1 MKRKFLVIF
10 TLITSFFFLFGLN
23 NALFAD
29 EREELDQIE
38 AEREE
43 DFLKQLAL
51 DIPKITDN
59 PSHLITFVD
68 PSNNSEGVQLEI
80 DEKGFELIRSPY
92 SLPALRIGIHTLTFK
107 FVDSLGSTQIV
118 EKEIIVIPR
127 PPIINSPSFGKEF
140 MIVSGTGLA
149 DSQLILILS
158 SGKNLDTFETEIN
171 KEGTWNIE
179 IDLTA
184 LPEGLYTFSAY
195 TRRNGYASDLAES
208 VTFEQGN
215 SQNHSLFQGNK
226 ENNIYFSFSAISL
239 DNIQQIILS
248 NSDLLLLILITFTL
262 GFLLSWLLNVILRNS
277 SEKKVIE
284 ELEEKMNSNGKN
296 KDNEKGMTLKEK
308 LSKKSKKV
316 EEEKEEKEVEVKKE
330 EKKKEKKAKKEEKIV
345 TKIDFLKDF
354 KTFDPDDEKGREK
367 EQKIDIEITSKK

>member
-10 TLITSFFFLFGLN
+10 TLIISFFFLFGLN
-23 NALFAD
+23 KALFAD

-43 DFLKQLAL
+43 DFLKQLEL

-68 PSNNSEGVQLEI
+68 PSDTSEGVQLEI

-127 PPIINSPSFGKEF
+127 PPIINSPSFGEES
-140 MIVSGTGLA
+140 MIISGTGLA

-158 SGKNLDTFETEIN
+158 SSKNLDTFETEIN
-171 KEGTWNIE
+171 KEGTWDIE

-215 SQNHSLFQGNK
+215 SQNHTLFQGNK
-226 ENNIYFSFSAISL
+226 ENDIYFSFGAITL
-239 DNIQQIILS
+239 NNIKQIILS

-262 GFLLSWLLNVILRNS
+262 GFLLSWVLNVILRNS

-284 ELEEKMNSNGKN
+284 ELEEKMNNNGK
-296 KDNEKGMTLKEK
+296 KEKEEKGMTLKEK
-308 LSKKSKKV
+308 LSKKGKKV
-316 EEEKEEKEVEVKKE
+316 EEEKEDKEVEVKEE

-367 EQKIDIEITSKK
+367 EKIIDIEITSKK

>member
-10 TLITSFFFLFGLN
+10 TLIISFFFLFGLN
-23 NALFAD
+23 KALFAD

-43 DFLKQLAL
+43 DFLKQLEL

-68 PSNNSEGVQLEI
+68 PSDTSEGVQLEI

-127 PPIINSPSFGKEF
+127 PPIINSPSFGEES
-140 MIVSGTGLA
+140 MIISGTGLA

-158 SGKNLDTFETEIN
+158 SSKNLDTFETEIN

-215 SQNHSLFQGNK
+215 SQNHTLFQGNK
-226 ENNIYFSFSAISL
+226 ENDIYFSFGAITL
-239 DNIQQIILS
+239 NNIKQIILS

-262 GFLLSWLLNVILRNS
+262 GFLLSWVLNVILRNS

-284 ELEEKMNSNGKN
+284 ELEEKMNNNGK
-296 KDNEKGMTLKEK
+296 KEKEEKGMTLKEK
-308 LSKKSKKV
+308 LSKKGKKV
-316 EEEKEEKEVEVKKE
+316 EEEKEDKEVEVKEE

-367 EQKIDIEITSKK
+367 EKIDIEITSKK

>member
-10 TLITSFFFLFGLN
+10 TLIISFFFLFGLN
-23 NALFAD
+23 KALFAD

-68 PSNNSEGVQLEI
+68 PSDTSEGVQLEI

-127 PPIINSPSFGKEF
+127 PPIINSPSFGEES
-140 MIVSGTGLA
+140 MIISGTGLA

-158 SGKNLDTFETEIN
+158 SSKNLDTFQTEIN

-226 ENNIYFSFSAISL
+226 ENDIYFSFGAITL
-239 DNIQQIILS
+239 DNIKQIILS

-262 GFLLSWLLNVILRNS
+262 GFLLSWVLNVILRNS

-284 ELEEKMNSNGKN
+284 ELEEKMNNNGK
-296 KDNEKGMTLKEK
+296 KEKEGKGMTLKEK
-308 LSKKSKKV
+308 LSKKGKKV
-316 EEEKEEKEVEVKKE
+316 EEEKEDKEVEVKEE

-367 EQKIDIEITSKK
+367 EKIIDIEITSKK

>member
-10 TLITSFFFLFGLN
+10 TLIISFFFLFGLN
-23 NALFAD
+23 KALFAD

-43 DFLKQLAL
+43 DFLKQLEL

-68 PSNNSEGVQLEI
+68 PSDNSEGVQLEI

-107 FVDSLGSTQIV
+107 FVDSLGSTQLV

-127 PPIINSPSFGKEF
+127 PPIINSPSFGEES
-140 MIVSGTGLA
+140 MIISGTGLA

-158 SGKNLDTFETEIN
+158 SSKNLDTFETEIN

-195 TRRNGYASDLAES
+195 TRRNGYASNLAES

-215 SQNHSLFQGNK
+215 SQNHTLFQGNK
-226 ENNIYFSFSAISL
+226 ENDIYFSFGAITL
-239 DNIQQIILS
+239 DNIKQIILS

-262 GFLLSWLLNVILRNS
+262 GFLLSWVLNVILRNS

-284 ELEEKMNSNGKN
+284 ELEEKMNNNGK
-296 KDNEKGMTLKEK
+296 KEKEEKGMTLKEK
-308 LSKKSKKV
+308 LSKKGKKV
-316 EEEKEEKEVEVKKE
+316 EEEKEDKEVEVKEE

-367 EQKIDIEITSKK
+367 EKIIDIEITSKK

>member
-10 TLITSFFFLFGLN
+10 TLIISFFFLFGLN
-23 NALFAD
+23 KALFAD

-68 PSNNSEGVQLEI
+68 PSDNSEGVQLEI

-127 PPIINSPSFGKEF
+127 PPIINSPSFGEES
-140 MIVSGTGLA
+140 MIISGTGLA

-158 SGKNLDTFETEIN
+158 SSKNLDTFETEIN

-215 SQNHSLFQGNK
+215 SQNHTLFQGNK
-226 ENNIYFSFSAISL
+226 ENDIYFSFGAITL
-239 DNIQQIILS
+239 DNIKQIILS

-262 GFLLSWLLNVILRNS
+262 GFLLSWVLNVILRNS

-284 ELEEKMNSNGKN
+284 ELEEKMNNNGK
-296 KDNEKGMTLKEK
+296 KEKEEKGMTLKEK
-308 LSKKSKKV
+308 LSKKGKKV
-316 EEEKEEKEVEVKKE
+316 EEEKEDKEVEVKEE

-367 EQKIDIEITSKK
+367 EKIDIEITSKK

>member
-10 TLITSFFFLFGLN
+10 TLIISFFFLFGLN
-23 NALFAD
+23 KALFAD

-43 DFLKQLAL
+43 DFLKQLEL

-68 PSNNSEGVQLEI
+68 PSDTSEGVQLEI

-107 FVDSLGSTQIV
+107 FVDSLGSTQLV

-127 PPIINSPSFGKEF
+127 PPIINSPSFGEES
-140 MIVSGTGLA
+140 MIISGTGLA

-158 SGKNLDTFETEIN
+158 SSKNLDTFETEIN

-215 SQNHSLFQGNK
+215 SQNHTLFQGNK
-226 ENNIYFSFSAISL
+226 ENDIYFSFGAITL
-239 DNIQQIILS
+239 DNIKQIILS

-262 GFLLSWLLNVILRNS
+262 GFLLSWVLNVILRNS
-277 SEKKVIE
+277 TEKKVIE
-284 ELEEKMNSNGKN
+284 ELEEKMNNNGK
-296 KDNEKGMTLKEK
+296 KEKEEKGMTLKEK
-308 LSKKSKKV
+308 LSKKGKKV
-316 EEEKEEKEVEVKKE
+316 EEEKEDKEVEVKEE

-367 EQKIDIEITSKK
+367 EKIDIEITSKK

>member
-10 TLITSFFFLFGLN
+10 TLIISFFFLFGLN
-23 NALFAD
+23 KALFAD

-68 PSNNSEGVQLEI
+68 PSDTSEGVQLEI

-127 PPIINSPSFGKEF
+127 PPIINSPSFGEES
-140 MIVSGTGLA
+140 MIISGTGLA

-158 SGKNLDTFETEIN
+158 SSKNLDTFETEIN

-226 ENNIYFSFSAISL
+226 ENDIYFSFGAITL
-239 DNIQQIILS
+239 DNIKQIILS

-262 GFLLSWLLNVILRNS
+262 GFLLSWVLNVILRNS

-284 ELEEKMNSNGKN
+284 ELEEKMNNNGK
-296 KDNEKGMTLKEK
+296 KEKEEKGMTLKEK
-308 LSKKSKKV
+308 LSKKGKKV
-316 EEEKEEKEVEVKKE
+316 EEEKEDKEVEVKEE

-367 EQKIDIEITSKK
+367 EKIIDIEITSKK

>member
-10 TLITSFFFLFGLN
+10 TLIISFFFLFGLN
-23 NALFAD
+23 KALFAD

-43 DFLKQLAL
+43 DFLKQLEL

-68 PSNNSEGVQLEI
+68 PSDTSEGVQLEI

-107 FVDSLGSTQIV
+107 FVDSLGSTQLV

-127 PPIINSPSFGKEF
+127 PPIINSPSFGEES
-140 MIVSGTGLA
+140 MIISGTGLA

-158 SGKNLDTFETEIN
+158 SSKNLDTFETEIN

-195 TRRNGYASDLAES
+195 TRRNGYASNLAES

-226 ENNIYFSFSAISL
+226 ENDIYFSFGAITL
-239 DNIQQIILS
+239 DNIKQIILS

-262 GFLLSWLLNVILRNS
+262 GFLLSWVLNVILRNS

-284 ELEEKMNSNGKN
+284 ELEEKMNNNGK
-296 KDNEKGMTLKEK
+296 KDKGEKGMTLKEK
-308 LSKKSKKV
+308 LSKKGKKV
-316 EEEKEEKEVEVKKE
+316 EEEKKDKEVEVKKE
-330 EKKKEKKAKKEEKIV
+330 EKEKEKKAKKEEKIV

-367 EQKIDIEITSKK
+367 EKIIDIEITSKK

>member
-10 TLITSFFFLFGLN
+10 TLIVSFFFLFGLN
-23 NALFAD
+23 KTLFAD

-43 DFLKQLAL
+43 DFLKQLEL

-68 PSNNSEGVQLEI
+68 PSDTSEGVQLEI

-127 PPIINSPSFGKEF
+127 PPIINSPSFGEES
-140 MIVSGTGLA
+140 MIISGTGLA

-158 SGKNLDTFETEIN
+158 SSKNLDTFETEIN

-215 SQNHSLFQGNK
+215 SQNHTLFQGNK
-226 ENNIYFSFSAISL
+226 ENDIYFSFGAITL
-239 DNIQQIILS
+239 DNIKQIILS

-262 GFLLSWLLNVILRNS
+262 GFLLSWVLNVILRNS

-284 ELEEKMNSNGKN
+284 ELEEKMNNNGK
-296 KDNEKGMTLKEK
+296 KDKGEKGMTLKEK
-308 LSKKSKKV
+308 LSKKGKKV
-316 EEEKEEKEVEVKKE
+316 EEEKEDKEVEVKEE

-367 EQKIDIEITSKK
+367 EKIDIEITSKK

>member
-10 TLITSFFFLFGLN
+10 TLIISFFFLFGLN
-23 NALFAD
+23 KTLFAD

-43 DFLKQLAL
+43 DFLKQLEL

-68 PSNNSEGVQLEI
+68 PSDTSEGVQLEI

-127 PPIINSPSFGKEF
+127 PPIINSPSFGEES
-140 MIVSGTGLA
+140 MIISGTGLA

-158 SGKNLDTFETEIN
+158 SSKNLDTFETEIN

-215 SQNHSLFQGNK
+215 SQNHTLFQGNK
-226 ENNIYFSFSAISL
+226 ENDIYFSFGAITL
-239 DNIQQIILS
+239 DNIKQIILS

-262 GFLLSWLLNVILRNS
+262 GFLLSWVLNVILRNS

-284 ELEEKMNSNGKN
+284 ELEEKMNNNGK
-296 KDNEKGMTLKEK
+296 KEKEGKGMTLKEK
-308 LSKKSKKV
+308 LSKKGKKV
-316 EEEKEEKEVEVKKE
+316 EEEKEDKEVEVKEE

-367 EQKIDIEITSKK
+367 EKIIDIEITSKK

>member
-10 TLITSFFFLFGLN
+10 TLIISFFFLFGLN
-23 NALFAD
+23 KALFAD

-68 PSNNSEGVQLEI
+68 PSDTSEGVQLEI

-127 PPIINSPSFGKEF
+127 PPIINSPSFGEDS
-140 MIVSGTGLA
+140 MIISGTGLA

-158 SGKNLDTFETEIN
+158 SSKNLDTFETEIN

-215 SQNHSLFQGNK
+215 SQNHTLFQGNK
-226 ENNIYFSFSAISL
+226 ENDIYFSFGAITL
-239 DNIQQIILS
+239 DNIKQIILS

-262 GFLLSWLLNVILRNS
+262 GFLLSWVLNVILRNS

-284 ELEEKMNSNGKN
+284 ELEEKMNNNGK
-296 KDNEKGMTLKEK
+296 KEKEEKGMTLKEK
-308 LSKKSKKV
+308 LSKKGKKV
-316 EEEKEEKEVEVKKE
+316 EEEKEDKEVEVKEE

-367 EQKIDIEITSKK
+367 EKIDIEITSKK